1 MSLTYVGYMF
11 EDMEPCYMF
20 VLSLQ
25 YLRSIKENDKP
36 VKTLS
41 NKLGSITMIL
51 NHEPSIQKLQNSL
64 LVQWVEKSLVLGE
77 LVNL

>member
-1 MSLTYVGYMF
+1 M
-11 EDMEPCYMF
+11 
-20 VLSLQ
+20 LSLH
-25 YLRSIKENDKP
+25 LRSIKENDKP

-51 NHEPSIQKLQNSL
+51 NEPSIQKLQNSL